1 MINEMYLVSLYYM
14 YKSKAA
20 NFYNEA
26 LIYEDDL
33 QHSLEALFLWREH
46 VDLQI
51 ETWKKINENNRIEA
65 IMISSGF
72 TG

>member
-1 MINEMYLVSLYYM
+1 MSNDLYLVSLYYT
-14 YKSKAA
+14 YKSRAA

-26 LIYEDDL
+26 LIYQDNLE
-33 QHSLEALFLWREH
+33 HSLEALFLWREH

-51 ETWKKINENNRIEA
+51 ETWKKMSQNNRLEA

-72 TG
+72 AG